1 MKQLFKYKKIILFF
15 SQHGKLIALG
25 ILCVILLSGVINM
38 FDRYQLVTE
47 KKARADRDFIT
58 LSEKEKNIRTEVSRL
73 NTPEGVEEG
82 LRESFRVAKPGE
94 YLIVILPKEEKTEV
108 VSENTVQKI
117 RSFFKNIFSK
127 KKE

>member
-1 MKQLFKYKKIILFF
+1 MKRLFKYKKIILFF

-25 ILCVILLSGVINM
+25 VLCIILLSGVINM

-47 KKARADRDFIT
+47 KKARADRDLAT
-58 LSEKEKNIRTEVSRL
+58 LTEKEKNIRTEVDRL
-73 NTPEGVEEG
+73 NTPAGIEEG

-94 YLIVILPKEEKTEV
+94 YLIVILPKEEKIETV
-108 VSENTVQKI
+108 PENAVQKI
-117 RSFFKNIFSK
+117 RSFFKNIFTK